1 MAMNTHTQSL
11 APSLLRAGDPA
22 PLRLINPEGRSPFL
36 LVCEHAGNAIPA
48 ALGDLGLDETERSRH
63 IAWDIGAAAV
73 AEGLSHQLD
82 APLFIQPY
90 SRLVIDC
97 NRPRQVPSLI
107 PVISDG
113 TSIPA
118 NIGLSAEQR
127 EIRWREIHQPFH
139 AAIHA
144 ELERR
149 PQRALL
155 TLHSFTPS
163 LRSNPSPRALHLG
176 LLYGA
181 DSRLA
186 DALLQ
191 ALSDSGQCLQVE
203 RNQPYTVDEESDY
216 AIPIHGL
223 ARGIPNLLLEI
234 RQDQI
239 DSVAGQADWVRLLS
253 TALLQPS
260 VQTLLQDAC

>member
-1 MAMNTHTQSL
+1 MDTRAQQDSR
-11 APSLLRAGDPA
+11 PLLGPGDPT
-22 PLRLINPEGRSPFL
+22 PLRLLNPEGRSPFL

-82 APLFIQPY
+82 ATLFIQPY

-97 NRPRQVPSLI
+97 NRPWTVPSLV
-107 PVISDG
+107 PAISDG
-113 TSIPA
+113 TPIPA
-118 NIGLSAEQR
+118 NAGLDAEQR
-127 EIRWREIHQPFH
+127 QIRWREIHQPFH

-155 TLHSFTPS
+155 TIHSFTPS
-163 LRSNPSPRALHLG
+163 LRSNPIPRAVQLG
-176 LLYGA
+176 LLYGQ

-186 DALLQ
+186 DALLD
-191 ALSDSGQCLQVE
+191 ALNDGDQSVRVE
-203 RNQPYTVDEESDY
+203 RNQPYAVDEESDY
-216 AIPIHGL
+216 AIPVHGL

-239 DSVAGQADWVRLLS
+239 DTAEGQTQWIRLLS
-253 TALLQPS
+253 AALQKPS
-260 VQTLLQDAC
+260 VQTLLQDAL

>member
-1 MAMNTHTQSL
+1 MDTRAQQHSR
-11 APSLLRAGDPA
+11 PLLGPGDPA
-22 PLRLINPEGRSPFL
+22 PLHLINPTGRSPFL

-73 AEGLSHQLD
+73 AEGLSRQLD
-82 APLFIQPY
+82 AMLFIQPY
-90 SRLVIDC
+90 SRLVVDC
-97 NRPRQVPSLI
+97 NRPWTVPSLV
-107 PVISDG
+107 PAISDG
-113 TSIPA
+113 TPIPA
-118 NIGLSAEQR
+118 NADLHAEQR

-139 AAIHA
+139 AAIHD

-155 TLHSFTPS
+155 TIHSFTPS
-163 LRSNPSPRALHLG
+163 LRSDPAPRALQLG
-176 LLYGA
+176 LLYGQ

-186 DALLQ
+186 DALLD
-191 ALSDSGQCLQVE
+191 AFNDSEARVRVE
-203 RNQPYTVDEESDY
+203 RNQPYAVDEESDY
-216 AIPIHGL
+216 SIPVHGL

-239 DSVAGQADWVRLLS
+239 DTAEGQNEWVRLLS
-253 TALLQPS
+253 TALRKPS
-260 VQTLLQDAC
+260 VQTLLEAL